1 MFSGLGKIYGIK
13 IEVNTQ
19 RSREVVSTIFFPIH
33 PIFPIPPQSEP
44 PMRGANRVFVRKN
57 SRMKMVFVEKKGGDH
72 DLGFV
77 FFCDSCP
84 LYHGKIQGNFEPE
97 KNVFSTRV
105 NNKKKVEVPCGK

>member
-1 MFSGLGKIYGIK
+1 
-13 IEVNTQ
+13 
-19 RSREVVSTIFFPIH
+19 
-33 PIFPIPPQSEP
+33 
-44 PMRGANRVFVRKN
+44 
-57 SRMKMVFVEKKGGDH
+57 MVFVEKKGGDH

-105 NNKKKVEVPCGK
+105 NNKKAEVSCGK